1 MNKTW
6 LKGELLDYYKQYGI
20 QEHTDGRHV
29 VLIIPKGM
37 KSIVQNV
44 CFPSLCTLEAT
55 QMAGGAKLIH
65 CDMNN
70 FIFEANV
77 LNECRKDLIPLVCSL

>member
-1 MNKTW
+1 MYMYFISDTTVNKTRF
-6 LKGELLDYYKQYGI
+6 KGELLDYYKKYGI

-44 CFPSLCTLEAT
+44 LFSISLYIRSHTNGRCCKA
-55 QMAGGAKLIH
+55 A
-65 CDMNN
+65 
-70 FIFEANV
+70 
-77 LNECRKDLIPLVCSL
+77 SL